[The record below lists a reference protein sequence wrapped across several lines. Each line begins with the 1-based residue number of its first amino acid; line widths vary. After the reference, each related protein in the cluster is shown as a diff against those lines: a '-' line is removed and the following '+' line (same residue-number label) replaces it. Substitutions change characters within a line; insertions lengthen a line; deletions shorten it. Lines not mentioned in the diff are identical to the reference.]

1 MSTDAMHHFLGGH
14 LVPFAESFTLLNGC
28 KEKLSKTCWIGWK
41 RSECNA
47 LSSGIFLAQFRLYTK
62 VQFFSKTFRFV
73 FIPGCFACIPLCFNS
88 LNCFGVRANF
98 AGD

>member
-47 LSSGIFLAQFRLYTK
+47 LSSGIFLAQFTRKYNSFPKHLDLFLYLDALHA
-62 VQFFSKTFRFV
+62 FL
-73 FIPGCFACIPLCFNS
+73 FAS
-88 LNCFGVRANF
+88 TV
-98 AGD
+98 